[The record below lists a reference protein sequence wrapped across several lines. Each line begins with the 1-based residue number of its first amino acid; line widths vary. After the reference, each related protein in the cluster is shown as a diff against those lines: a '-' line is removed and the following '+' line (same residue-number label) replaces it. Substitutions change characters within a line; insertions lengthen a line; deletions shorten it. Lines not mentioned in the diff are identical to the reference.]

1 MNKKDFEILENADDD
16 TVQKLEAQ
24 YPVFDEKKREEIY
37 KMTMKKMKEQN
48 EITYTEYSEKIEGVE
63 KYKRPI
69 WQRVTAVA
77 AAAAIVAGGA
87 VLFRNI
93 SREGKN
99 KSSDHMT
106 EVATDTTDAT
116 NSTKL
121 LDYEEYIELMQPQA
135 DSAAAALYNAANAAL
150 TEMNEEKELNELCI
164 ICSDESNNYNVS
176 IDFDTDSFYDKL
188 HYYFN
193 NEEFYAD
200 YDYFIFVQGYNC
212 IYTVCEKKK
221 FDDIYDFPSDPR
233 NNTDDI
239 YTGLVAT
246 YPLESVPAIISEKS
260 YDMTDISDLME
271 EPTSPRPSIY
281 ELMTICQH
289 LIQNP
294 TIPPLPITDDGSYVD
309 EKEIHGLS
317 QIYEGEDYQEYAD
330 IAVDFIDKYEDM
342 CNIIDY
348 GTSYDENDEINFNVV
363 PSEDEIQYMKEATQ
377 NEDADEQE
385 IYDNLMMVYE
395 ADHYGRY
402 NCNTDERFN
411 DIDDIKE
418 YVLSIISEDYFNE
431 AFADTLTDKL
441 AGAKDGDTVTS
452 DRCTFF
458 TMYDGK
464 LYVQNRIPGKGNLFD
479 HWTNTPI
486 EIYDVTETS
495 FQAVRE
501 WSIFAPEYEASIT
514 DPEELKSGHLINI
527 YIFKRDSVNDEWRI
541 DKP

>member
-1 MNKKDFEILENADDD
+1 MNKKDFEVLENADDE
-16 TVQKLEAQ
+16 TVEKLGNR

-48 EITYTEYSEKIEGVE
+48 ESTYTEYSSKVEGVE
-63 KYKRPI
+63 KYKRPV
-69 WQRVTAVA
+69 WQRVSAIA

-87 VLFRNI
+87 LLFSRLP
-93 SREGKN
+93 REGKN

-176 IDFDTDSFYDKL
+176 IDFNTDSFYDKL

-239 YTGLVAT
+239 YTGLIAT
-246 YPLESVPAIISEKS
+246 YPHEIVLTEIREKS
-260 YDMTDISDLME
+260 FGHTDLSDLME
-271 EPTSPRPSIY
+271 EPTFPRPTIY
-281 ELMTICQH
+281 ELYDICVK
-289 LIQNP
+289 LMSEGSSEN
-294 TIPPLPITDDGSYVD
+294 TDTEQTDG
-309 EKEIHGLS
+309 LF
-317 QIYEGEDYQEYAD
+317 QIYDGEDYQEYAD
-330 IAVDFIDKYEDM
+330 IAVDFIDKYEDLLRIT
-342 CNIIDY
+342 NY
-348 GTSYDENDEINFNVV
+348 GTSCDENDEINFKVV
-363 PSEDEIQYMKEATQ
+363 PYDGEIQDKKDASAAY
-377 NEDADEQE
+377 DADDQK
-385 IYDNLMMVYE
+385 IYDDLVTYYE
-395 ADHYGRY
+395 DIRYGRY
-402 NCNTDERFN
+402 NRSTDERFN

-418 YVLSIISEDYFNE
+418 YALSIISEKYFNQ
-431 AFADTLTDKL
+431 AFADNFTDNL

-452 DRCTFF
+452 DRCSLF
-458 TMYDGK
+458 TVYDEK
-464 LYVQNRIPGKGNLFD
+464 LYVQDIMPGKGYLFD
-479 HWTNTPI
+479 HWTDTPI

-495 FQAVRE
+495 FKAVRE
-501 WSIFAPEYEASIT
+501 WSMFTPEYEATIT
-514 DPEELKSGHLINI
+514 DPEELESGHPFNI

-541 DKP
+541 DEL

>member
-63 KYKRPI
+63 KYKRPV

-106 EVATDTTDAT
+106 EVTTDTTDAT
-116 NSTKL
+116 NSTEL

-260 YDMTDISDLME
+260 YDMTDIADLLEKPTDALPSIHELYDICVKLMSEGSSENTDTEQTDDDGECSVDEEGGGGSGVGDEPGHVDDQEVTQRAGE
-271 EPTSPRPSIY
+271 EP
-281 ELMTICQH
+281 
-289 LIQNP
+289 
-294 TIPPLPITDDGSYVD
+294 
-309 EKEIHGLS
+309 
-317 QIYEGEDYQEYAD
+317 
-330 IAVDFIDKYEDM
+330 
-342 CNIIDY
+342 
-348 GTSYDENDEINFNVV
+348 
-363 PSEDEIQYMKEATQ
+363 EA
-377 NEDADEQE
+377 
-385 IYDNLMMVYE
+385 
-395 ADHYGRY
+395 
-402 NCNTDERFN
+402 
-411 DIDDIKE
+411 
-418 YVLSIISEDYFNE
+418 
-431 AFADTLTDKL
+431 
-441 AGAKDGDTVTS
+441 
-452 DRCTFF
+452 
-458 TMYDGK
+458 
-464 LYVQNRIPGKGNLFD
+464 
-479 HWTNTPI
+479 
-486 EIYDVTETS
+486 
-495 FQAVRE
+495 
-501 WSIFAPEYEASIT
+501 
-514 DPEELKSGHLINI
+514 
-527 YIFKRDSVNDEWRI
+527 
-541 DKP
+541 

>member
-63 KYKRPI
+63 KYKRPV

-99 KSSDHMT
+99 KNSDYMT
-106 EVATDTTDAT
+106 EVTTDTAENTT
-116 NSTKL
+116 NAPLIDYDSDVLQSEVNAVTEKL
-121 LDYEEYIELMQPQA
+121 YRTACTILE
-135 DSAAAALYNAANAAL
+135 
-150 TEMNEEKELNELCI
+150 EMNEEKALTGIYI
-164 ICSDESNNYNVS
+164 ISSDPTQNYNVS
-176 IDFDTDSFYDKL
+176 SDFDTDLFYEKL
-188 HYYFN
+188 NLYMQSPIN
-193 NEEFYAD
+193 
-200 YDYFIFVQGYNC
+200 YDYFFVIRKYFVF
-212 IYTVCEKKK
+212 YTVCEKQQY
-221 FDDIYDFPSDPR
+221 DDILQFAAGEKNGADENS
-233 NNTDDI
+233 
-239 YTGLVAT
+239 TGLIAT
-246 YPLESVPAIISEKS
+246 YPYRTVPLSLEEGNLE
-260 YDMTDISDLME
+260 MTDIADLLE
-271 EPTSPRPSIY
+271 KPTDPLPSIH
-281 ELMTICQH
+281 ELYDICAN
-289 LIQNP
+289 LINAP
-294 TIPPLPITDDGSYVD
+294 KPPLPITDDGSYVD

-363 PSEDEIQYMKEATQ
+363 PSEEEIQYMEEIAYMNEATQ
-377 NEDADEQE
+377 NDDADEQK
-385 IYDNLMMVYE
+385 IYNDMVTYYE
-395 ADHYGRY
+395 DINYGKY
-402 NCNTDERFN
+402 NRSTDERFN

-418 YVLSIISEDYFNE
+418 YALSIISEDYFNE

-441 AGAKDGDTVTS
+441 AGANDGDTVTS
-452 DRCTFF
+452 DKCTFF

-486 EIYDVTETS
+486 KIYDVTETS

-514 DPEELKSGHLINI
+514 DPEELKSGHPVNI